1 MTLELNISGA
11 EYWIIRWSLAS
22 DSPEGETRWRMM
34 TANYA
39 GRSPASPS
47 GFRCR
52 KKGCSHYSSIAM
64 ALRMDTPKPVE
75 WIASSRDDLRE
86 FPQEVRRVMGQAI
99 DDAEHG
105 DEHPSAKALKGFG
118 GRGVLEIVD
127 DFDGDTYR
135 AVYTVKFA
143 GVIYVLHAFQ
153 KKSKKGIA
161 TPQRDIDLIKAR
173 LKRAEEHYRENYVK
187 GTKIWLTR

>member
-1 MTLELNISGA
+1 
-11 EYWIIRWSLAS
+11 
-22 DSPEGETRWRMM
+22 
-34 TANYA
+34 
-39 GRSPASPS
+39 
-47 GFRCR
+47 
-52 KKGCSHYSSIAM
+52 
-64 ALRMDTPKPVE
+64 
-75 WIASSRDDLRE
+75 LRE
-86 FPQEVRRVMGQAI
+86 FPKDVRRVMGQAI

-105 DEHPSAKALKGFG
+105 GDEQPSAKALKGFG

-173 LKRAEEHYRENYVK
+173 LKRAEAHYKENYAK
-187 GTKIWLTR
+187 D

>member
-1 MTLELNISGA
+1 MDSFVE
-11 EYWIIRWSLAS
+11 RRLAGVS
-22 DSPEGETRWRMM
+22 
-34 TANYA
+34 A
-39 GRSPASPS
+39 GCPS
-47 GFRCR
+47 GN
-52 KKGCSHYSSIAM
+52 
-64 ALRMDTPKPVE
+64 
-75 WIASSRDDLRE
+75 
-86 FPQEVRRVMGQAI
+86 GQAI

-173 LKRAEEHYRENYVK
+173 LRRAEEHYKENYLK
-187 GTKIWLTR
+187 GTKT

>member
-1 MTLELNISGA
+1 
-11 EYWIIRWSLAS
+11 
-22 DSPEGETRWRMM
+22 
-34 TANYA
+34 
-39 GRSPASPS
+39 
-47 GFRCR
+47 
-52 KKGCSHYSSIAM
+52 
-64 ALRMDTPKPVE
+64 
-75 WIASSRDDLRE
+75 
-86 FPQEVRRVMGQAI
+86 MGQAI

-105 DEHPSAKALKGFG
+105 GEHPSAKALKGFG

-127 DFDGDTYR
+127 HFDGNTYR

-153 KKSKKGIA
+153 KKSKKGIS

-187 GTKIWLTR
+187 GTKT